1 LATANLYTTAATGE
15 LEAARDLL
23 ADDPAAASRVGG
35 PYRWEPLLYLTY
47 ARLPLNAGRSP
58 LAVARLLLEHG
69 SDPNAGY
76 LCEGRGAGALASG
89 STHRGRCSRIC

>member
-1 LATANLYTTAATGE
+1 MLFGHDWLATANVYTIAATGE
-15 LEAARDLL
+15 LDAARDLL

-47 ARLPLNAGRSP
+47 ARLPLSAGRSP

-69 SDPNAGY
+69 ADPGIY
-76 LCEGRGAGALASG
+76 GRG
-89 STHRGRCSRIC
+89 